1 MSGKGSLQPVAQHA
15 NVSVYEGRS
24 QGQGRQRAYVEPS
37 ARTEGAQRHT
47 DTLERSLKP
56 KAIVDLLR
64 DYRKGPL
71 LGVAWLHGWLL
82 SSRSSQAM

>member
-47 DTLERSLKP
+47 DTLERSLKL
-56 KAIVDLLR
+56 KAIVDLKINSKKNVILER
-64 DYRKGPL
+64 DVVK
-71 LGVAWLHGWLL
+71 
-82 SSRSSQAM
+82 Q